1 VAGRPID
8 EESAFGVIASVD
20 CEYERPPDLEAV
32 SPNEETPAGTATTC
46 IQATEGAH
54 EGALRDDDVVPAS
67 HAAVFEVE
75 SPAVG
80 EGGVR
85 RALLY
90 VPPEDGH
97 EPNDMMA
104 IVDTTKLQTIADVVD
119 GVAQALDRQPPTPRA

>member
-8 EESAFGVIASVD
+8 EESAFGVIASFD
-20 CEYERPPDLEAV
+20 CEYERPLELEAV
-32 SPNEETPAGTATTC
+32 SPNEETPAGTATTF

-54 EGALRDDDVVPAS
+54 EGALRDDDVVPAN

-75 SPAVG
+75 PPAVG

-85 RALLY
+85 RALFY
-90 VPPEDGH
+90 VPHQDGH
-97 EPNDMMA
+97 EPNDTMA
-104 IVDTTKLQTIADVVD
+104 IVDTAKLQTIVD